1 MFGKEKFFT
10 ENFYSMYK
18 KMTKINR
25 NVLFFS
31 ILPRIWLE
39 LVSISALS
47 ILIIILIFKDSEI
60 SQILTIIAIFL
71 VAAFRLMPSAN
82 RLLTAIQDI
91 RSSTPARNLVMNE
104 FQKHI
109 TNLNKTYDTVHNDS
123 NYVPIE
129 FKKYN
134 AK

>member
-60 SQILTIIAIFL
+60 SQILTIIAIFW
-71 VAAFRLMPSAN
+71 
-82 RLLTAIQDI
+82 
-91 RSSTPARNLVMNE
+91 
-104 FQKHI
+104 
-109 TNLNKTYDTVHNDS
+109 
-123 NYVPIE
+123 
-129 FKKYN
+129 
-134 AK
+134 